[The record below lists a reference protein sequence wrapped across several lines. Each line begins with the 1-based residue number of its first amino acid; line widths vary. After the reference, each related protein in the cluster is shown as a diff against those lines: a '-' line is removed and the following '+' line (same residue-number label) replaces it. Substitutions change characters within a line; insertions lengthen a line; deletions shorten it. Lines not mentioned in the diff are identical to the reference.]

1 MKWSPVFGDLTVGLL
16 TGTVNFPAVK
26 ILQNDVLP
34 KQVDDF
40 SCGIGMVAGVA
51 IILDT
56 FIGKGVSGVETLLD
70 TKYSEIVVHKAES
83 VLQIP
88 EGILEPLPK
97 NPTSSSSDYLHDSK
111 EQWFILFDMY
121 HQSTIP

>member
-1 MKWSPVFGDLTVGLL
+1 MKWSPVFGDQTTGLL

-56 FIGKGVSGVETLLD
+56 FIGKAVSEVEVWFD
-70 TKYSEIVVHKAES
+70 TKYSPIVVDSSES
-83 VLQIP
+83 VLP
-88 EGILEPLPK
+88 ILPVV
-97 NPTSSSSDYLHDSK
+97 
-111 EQWFILFDMY
+111 W
-121 HQSTIP
+121 